1 MFTPDKP
8 YTSIFMKQS
17 TKRLYV
23 IDALRGF
30 AIVAIMLLHNL
41 EHFDFYFLPPDL
53 PEWMVKLDK
62 TVWDTLFFMFA
73 SKSYSIFA
81 LLFGLTFFIQSNNQA
96 HKGKDFRGR
105 FAWRLVL
112 LFAFGMLNSLF
123 FQGDILTIY
132 AVIGF
137 LLIPVAKFNNKALL
151 TIAIIM
157 LLQPFEW
164 MGLITAIQ
172 NPGMEISNPV
182 SWTYFGKMQAYI
194 PESSVIDTWI
204 GNITNGK
211 KAVLLWNWENGRFFI
226 IFAMFLL
233 GLIAGRKQLFVASEG
248 SNRFWKKALIG
259 AGLSFV
265 ILYPIR
271 LAIPGWIESAA
282 IERSVTTMFSPWSDI
297 ALMLVWVSGI
307 TLLFQKK
314 LFNRFFMLFVPLG
327 KMSLSN
333 YIMQSLIGSSIYYG
347 YGLALYKYTGAT
359 YSFLIAIVLTLIT
372 GAFCHWWAKRYK
384 HGPLEG
390 IWHKLTWLGSKK

>member
-1 MFTPDKP
+1 MKP
-8 YTSIFMKQS
+8 QIQ
-17 TKRLYV
+17 RLHV

-53 PEWMVKLDK
+53 PEWMVKLDQ
-62 TVWDTLFFMFA
+62 TVWDTLFFLFA

-81 LLFGLTFFIQSNNQA
+81 LLFGLTFFIQSNNQQQ
-96 HKGKDFRGR
+96 KGKDFRGR

-137 LLIPVAKFNNKALL
+137 LLIPLANLPNKALVG
-151 TIAIIM
+151 IAIVM
-157 LLQPFEW
+157 LLQPLEW
-164 MGLITAIQ
+164 MGLIEALQ
-172 NPGMEISNPV
+172 NPAMEISNPV
-182 SWTYFGKMQAYI
+182 SWTYFGKMQDYI
-194 PESSVIDTWI
+194 PESSIINTWA

-226 IFAMFLL
+226 IFAMFLF
-233 GLIAGRKQLFVASEG
+233 GLVAGRKQLFVNTETT
-248 SNRFWKKALIG
+248 NKFWKKVLI
-259 AGLSFV
+259 AATMAFI

-271 LAIPGWIESAA
+271 MVLPGWIESAA
-282 IERSVTTMFSPWSDI
+282 IERSVMTMFTPWTDI
-297 ALMLVWVSGI
+297 ALMLVWVSVI
-307 TLLFQKK
+307 TLLFQKGRWQGF
-314 LFNRFFMLFVPLG
+314 LMLFAPLG

-333 YIMQSLIGSSIYYG
+333 YMMQSVLGSSIYYG
-347 YGLALYKYTGAT
+347 YGLALYQYTGAT
-359 YSFLIAIVLTLIT
+359 YSFLIAILLTAFT
-372 GAFCHWWAKRYK
+372 GIFCHWWAKHYK

-390 IWHKLTWLGSKK
+390 IWHKLTWIGTRK